1 MGAQDFHPST
11 GSRIYLRSSSRRKK
25 FITGSSWKSPPYA
38 TLVVRGRGAAEYR
51 WHFNLP
57 VAMVEAHRTT
67 KVAKILPQCVKIYE
81 IFRSIFSVCREV
93 TAASRRR
100 KRRETKINFPTSA
113 NLASEN
119 LFSFIHSAFARAKR
133 SASGEGRVGTI
144 SIRVRLPLPY
154 RLLTRREILVVNL
167 ENCAPSVS
175 LTPPGPHFLS
185 IIRII
190 HHRVSSHF
198 PRHEKDFSPRKEC
211 LFR

>member
-1 MGAQDFHPST
+1 
-11 GSRIYLRSSSRRKK
+11 
-25 FITGSSWKSPPYA
+25 
-38 TLVVRGRGAAEYR
+38 
-51 WHFNLP
+51 
-57 VAMVEAHRTT
+57 MVEAHRTT
-67 KVAKILPQCVKIYE
+67 KVAKSV
-81 IFRSIFSVCREV
+81 RSVWKFMKFSARYSSVCREV
-93 TAASRRR
+93 TAARRRR

-133 SASGEGRVGTI
+133 SASGGGRVGTI